1 MENSASRLALY
12 LAHRA
17 SLVDFASPIVG
28 CRAQAEDIVQE
39 AYLRFSAA
47 GERACDA
54 NRAIIHPVGYLY
66 RTVRNL
72 ALNCVRH
79 RALEKTSSDP
89 DALVTLAAAMAT
101 PEHDVICREELQV
114 VAEALA
120 RLPERTRR
128 AFELHRLGGHTL
140 QQVAAILGVS
150 VGLAHQLVRDALTHC
165 AESLDDED

>member
-1 MENSASRLALY
+1 MKNSASRLALY
-12 LAHRA
+12 LAHRG

-28 CRAQAEDIVQE
+28 CRAQAEDVVQE

-47 GERACDA
+47 GERACEA

-72 ALNCVRH
+72 ALNCVRR

-89 DALVTLAAAMAT
+89 DALVTLAAVMAT
-101 PEHDVICREELQV
+101 PEQNVIYREELQA
-114 VAEALA
+114 VAQALA

-140 QQVAAILGVS
+140 QQVAIILGIS
-150 VGLAHQLVRDALTHC
+150 VGLTHQLVRDALTHC
-165 AESLDDED
+165 AECLDDED